1 MGKILQTDNIF
12 TIAEIDA
19 TYKKLPLGVYNL
31 NVSQKG
37 FYLSKASD
45 FKVPDKIYGDL
56 SCVDRWL
63 KTYNEKTRNV
73 GVLLS
78 GLKGGGKTITAKVLA
93 MKANKPIIIISQ
105 PFHGPDFNDFIT
117 DPALGDCV
125 IFIDEF
131 EKIYSPNRDNG
142 DGNDSLLSLL
152 DGPYETHHL
161 FIFTVNQTTIN
172 SNLINRPSRILY
184 AKRYEGLSDEDIVEI
199 ANDKLVNK
207 DLMEDLLRN
216 SRRIF
221 QLSFDILISII
232 DEMNRFNEP
241 ASKCMEYMNLTPKQ
255 VTFNAT
261 QWYINEEGK
270 IDKDYAAW
278 NNALTYDDDG
288 LFLNCEYHYILI
300 NHNGNK
306 TYHYT
311 NIELDVQSPKKV
323 ANNTYEVVDKDICT
337 VYTLT
342 ENENQYY
349 GYGSRNSYR
358 PKEIEDVLLTVWLDE
373 NDNYVKHVPE
383 KITVEKVKELI
394 GNHFFNENN
403 SRNKLMPKDC
413 YDEEQP
419 CINDL
424 YCDCEG
430 ECAG

>member
-1 MGKILQTDNIF
+1 M
-12 TIAEIDA
+12 
-19 TYKKLPLGVYNL
+19 
-31 NVSQKG
+31 
-37 FYLSKASD
+37 
-45 FKVPDKIYGDL
+45 
-56 SCVDRWL
+56 
-63 KTYNEKTRNV
+63 
-73 GVLLS
+73 
-78 GLKGGGKTITAKVLA
+78 
-93 MKANKPIIIISQ
+93 
-105 PFHGPDFNDFIT
+105 
-117 DPALGDCV
+117 
-125 IFIDEF
+125 
-131 EKIYSPNRDNG
+131 
-142 DGNDSLLSLL
+142 
-152 DGPYETHHL
+152 

-394 GNHFFNENN
+394 GNHFFNENIVFSLWLYHRFIKSN
-403 SRNKLMPKDC
+403 WSRWFHKIIKISYIFGFIKIYQKIIKDN
-413 YDEEQP
+413 Y
-419 CINDL
+419 
-424 YCDCEG
+424 
-430 ECAG
+430 